1 KGEVAVSLMAH
12 ATGDPG
18 TVELVYTVR
27 DTGIG
32 IPKAMLPRLFTR
44 LQQAD
49 SSISRTYGGT
59 GLGLAITRELV
70 TLMNGTVDVESV
82 EDEGSTFTVRL
93 PVRVADIST
102 AANQTPGAVPPAP
115 EPVMGPLKVLLAEDQ
130 PVNQKLMSA
139 VMERLGHT
147 LTIAGNGVEAIKKL
161 RAESFDIVLM
171 DIQMP
176 IMDGIQATKVI
187 RAFDEPWHDIPIVAL
202 TAHAMAGHSDAYKA
216 AGMNGF
222 VSKPFSIDVLVSE
235 MSRAI
240 AETRDTAARPVMEA
254 GGSALEEE
262 MDEAFSQA
270 ERILT
275 DMLEELERLTA

>member
-1 KGEVAVSLMAH
+1 
-12 ATGDPG
+12 
-18 TVELVYTVR
+18 
-27 DTGIG
+27 
-32 IPKAMLPRLFTR
+32 
-44 LQQAD
+44 
-49 SSISRTYGGT
+49 
-59 GLGLAITRELV
+59 
-70 TLMNGTVDVESV
+70 
-82 EDEGSTFTVRL
+82 
-93 PVRVADIST
+93 
-102 AANQTPGAVPPAP
+102 
-115 EPVMGPLKVLLAEDQ
+115 
-130 PVNQKLMSA
+130 MSA

-147 LTIAGNGVEAIKKL
+147 LTIAENGVEAIKKL

-240 AETRDTAARPVMEA
+240 AETRDADARPVMEA
-254 GGSALEEE
+254 GGGALEEE
-262 MDEAFSQA
+262 MDEAFSMA
-270 ERILT
+270 ERVLT
-275 DMLEELERLTA
+275 DMLEKLERLTA